1 VDYGLESAEEEEE
14 LYQAQEIAAFGG
26 AADEIDQVL
35 SHSRDEDHLTDPE
48 DIPQKNLVCLWHVT
62 RQELIQ

>member
-35 SHSRDEDHLTDPE
+35 SHSRDEDHLADPE
-48 DIPQKNLVCLWHVT
+48 DIPQKNLVCSIAHD
-62 RQELIQ
+62 RRELI